1 MPTTIDI
8 ADAVVFELNQ
18 SGLTPTFTAER
29 KLLPKHTTEALS
41 ELKVTVVPKSAE
53 MSRLNRS
60 QVGVEVEI
68 DVCVQQR
75 LSDIDTEGP
84 ELIELVENL
93 IDYMATRSLSQAP
106 GVQWVRTRNDPV
118 YALDHLAENRLFT
131 SVITLT
137 YMLAR

>member
-1 MPTTIDI
+1 VPTTIDI

-18 SGLTPTFTAER
+18 SGLTPAFTAER
-29 KLLPKHTTEALS
+29 MMLPKHTNEALS
-41 ELKVTVVPKSAE
+41 ELKVTVVPKAAE

-68 DVCVQQR
+68 DVGVQQR
-75 LSDIDTEGP
+75 LSDIDAEGT

-93 IDYMATRSLSQAP
+93 IDYMATRSLSQVS
-106 GVQWVRTRNDPV
+106 GVQWMRTRNDPV
-118 YALDHLAENRLFT
+118 YALDHLTKNRLFT

>member
-18 SGLTPTFTAER
+18 SGLTPAFTAER
-29 KLLPKHTTEALS
+29 MMLPKHTNEALS
-41 ELKVTVVPKSAE
+41 ELKVTVVPKAAE

-68 DVCVQQR
+68 DVGVQQR
-75 LSDIDTEGP
+75 LSDIDAEGT

-93 IDYMATRSLSQAP
+93 IDYMATRSLSQVS
-106 GVQWVRTRNDPV
+106 GVQWMRTRNDPV
-118 YALDHLAENRLFT
+118 YALDHLTKNRLFT

>member
-1 MPTTIDI
+1 MPTTVDI

-18 SGLTPTFTAER
+18 SGLTPAFTAER
-29 KLLPKHTTEALS
+29 KLLPKHTNEALGT
-41 ELKVTVVPKSAE
+41 LKVTVVPKSAE

-68 DVCVQQR
+68 DVGVQQR
-75 LSDIDTEGP
+75 LSDIDTDGP
-84 ELIELVENL
+84 ELIALVED
-93 IDYMATRSLSQAP
+93 IVDYMATRPLSQAP
-106 GVQWVRTRNDPV
+106 GVQWVRSRNDPV

-137 YMLAR
+137 YKLAR

>member
-1 MPTTIDI
+1 MPTTVDI

-18 SGLTPTFTAER
+18 SGLVPTFTAER
-29 KLLPKHTTEALS
+29 RLLPKYTNEALGT
-41 ELKVTVVPKSAE
+41 LKVTVVPKSAE

-68 DVCVQQR
+68 DVGVQQR
-75 LSDIDTEGP
+75 LSDIDTDGP
-84 ELIELVENL
+84 ELIALVED
-93 IDYMATRSLSQAP
+93 IVDYMATRPLSQAP
-106 GVQWVRTRNDPV
+106 GVQWVRSRNDPV

-137 YMLAR
+137 YKLAR

>member
-18 SGLTPTFTAER
+18 SGLTPAFTAER
-29 KLLPKHTTEALS
+29 MMLPKHTNEALS
-41 ELKVTVVPKSAE
+41 ELKVTVVPKAAE

-68 DVCVQQR
+68 DVGVQQR
-75 LSDIDTEGP
+75 LSDIDAEGT

-93 IDYMATRSLSQAP
+93 IDYMATRSLSQVS
-106 GVQWVRTRNDPV
+106 GVQWMRTRNAPV
-118 YALDHLAENRLFT
+118 YALDHLTKNRLFT

>member
-1 MPTTIDI
+1 VPTTIDI

-18 SGLTPTFTAER
+18 SGLTPAFTAER
-29 KLLPKHTTEALS
+29 MMLPKHTNEALS
-41 ELKVTVVPKSAE
+41 ELKVTVVPKAAE

-68 DVCVQQR
+68 DVGVQQR
-75 LSDIDTEGP
+75 LSDIDAEGT

-93 IDYMATRSLSQAP
+93 IDYMATRSLSQVS
-106 GVQWVRTRNDPV
+106 GVQWMRTRNAPV
-118 YALDHLAENRLFT
+118 YALDHLTKNCLFT